1 MNLVL
6 FLLLGL
12 IIGAILGWLLQTMRG
27 QADKNSLRQELSEQ
41 EQAKSSLITRLEDRE
56 SLLNE
61 QKQKLERQEQ
71 ELLHLNKQLATWE
84 AENKNLNLQVEAF
97 EEKSKEQAEQ
107 LLTQF
112 QNLSNRILEHNSKK
126 FRDQNK
132 DQLDQLLHP
141 LKERLSDFQ
150 KKVEDSHTAGE
161 KRSAAFSEQMK
172 ALKEMN
178 LQITQD
184 AKNLTKALRGDSKTQ
199 GNWGEMQVE
208 RILERSGLQKGTHY
222 RREKS
227 LENED
232 GAHQRLDF
240 IIDLPDGKHLIL
252 DSKVSLTAYAKYF
265 EAEDEGEKARYLKQH
280 IDSVYAHMKT
290 LSDKNYQKLYHI
302 NAPDYVMMYVAN
314 EPALTLALREDP
326 NLYDKALDK
335 NLVLVS
341 TTTLLAT
348 MRTISYIWNQDA
360 QNRNADEIARQA
372 AGLYDKFANFTED
385 LIKLGKQMKT
395 ATLTYEDALNKLSEG
410 KDNLIRKTER
420 LRDLGIEP
428 SKQLNPKLLD
438 RSAED

>member
-1 MNLVL
+1 MNTLL

-12 IIGAILGWLLQTMRG
+12 IIGSLLGWLWQRNRG
-27 QADKNSLRQELSEQ
+27 QTEMNRLREQLAQEEQ
-41 EQAKSSLITRLEDRE
+41 GQSSLHARLEDRE
-56 SLLNE
+56 SALLE
-61 QKQKLERQEQ
+61 QKEKIGQQEQ
-71 ELLHLNKQLATWE
+71 ELLRLNKLLAQWE
-84 AENKNLNLQVEAF
+84 TENKNLQQQIDNF
-97 EEKSKEQAEQ
+97 EQKSKEQAEQ

-112 QNLSNRILEHNSKK
+112 QNLSNKILEQNSKK
-126 FRDQNK
+126 FSDQNK
-132 DQLDQLLHP
+132 DQLDQLLSP
-141 LKERLSDFQ
+141 LKERLGEFQ
-150 KKVEDSHTAGE
+150 KRVEESHTAGE
-161 KRSAAFSEQMK
+161 KRSASFSEQIK

-227 LENED
+227 LQNED

-240 IIDLPDGKHLIL
+240 IIDLPDGKNLIL
-252 DSKVSLTAYAKYF
+252 DSKVSLSAYAKYF
-265 EAEDEGEKARYLKQH
+265 EAEEEEDKARFLKQH
-280 IDSVYAHMKT
+280 IDSLYAHMKG
-290 LSDKNYQKLYHI
+290 LSDKNYQKLYDI

-360 QNRNADEIARQA
+360 QNRNAEEIARQA
-372 AGLYDKFANFTED
+372 AGLYDKFANFSED
-385 LIKLGKQMKT
+385 LIKLGRQMKT
-395 ATLTYEDALNKLSEG
+395 ASGTYEDAMNKLSEG

-420 LRDLGIEP
+420 LRDLGIDP
-428 SKQLNPKLLD
+428 SKQLNQKLLD
-438 RSAED
+438 RSADD